1 MAGIQ
6 DEHISIISIGGQNL
20 SNFIF
25 ADDIVLIA
33 GSNDDFQIP
42 INKLSNSIS
51 WYGMQISAENS
62 KQMINSNNRNL
73 HSNIQLYREK
83 LEEVE

>member
-25 ADDIVLIA
+25 ADDIDLIA

-62 KQMINSNNRNL
+62 KQIINSNNRNL